1 VLADSIQE
9 LPVPIV
15 VKLSQAFYD
24 RFGDEVVDELVGMLN
39 QVDASSQQSLR
50 ELNEANFARFDE
62 RLGRGVAEF
71 EAKMEQRIAALEAK
85 FEQRIAAL
93 EAKFEQR
100 FAALEVKF
108 EQRFAALEIKFEQRI
123 AGLEVKFEQRIAGLE
138 VKFEQRF
145 GALESKLSAQLLS
158 HTRWMIGMWATML
171 LAILGLWLR
180 H

>member
-50 ELNEANFARFDE
+50 ELNDANFARFDE
-62 RLGRGVAEF
+62 RLGRGFAEF
-71 EAKMEQRIAALEAK
+71 EAKI
-85 FEQRIAAL
+85 
-93 EAKFEQR
+93 EQR
-100 FAALEVKF
+100 FAALESKFEQRLVALEIKF

-123 AGLEVKFEQRIAGLE
+123 AGLEIR
-138 VKFEQRF
+138 FEQRF
-145 GALESKLSAQLLS
+145 GALENKLSAQLLTQ
-158 HTRWMIGMWATML
+158 TRWMIGIWATML